1 MVIKV
6 RVRVPTA
13 LRDLVAGQQSVVI
26 DVDDGGAT
34 GGLPG
39 SGDAPRDAVTVASA
53 LDALA
58 IEYPALERRVRDELG
73 RPRVHVNLFVGA
85 DNVRDL
91 DGLATP
97 ITSGDDLSII
107 PAVSGG

>member
-1 MVIKV
+1 MKV

-13 LRDLVAGQQSVVI
+13 LRDLVAGQQAVVV
-26 DVDDGGAT
+26 DVDGGAA
-34 GGLPG
+34 GVLPG
-39 SGDAPRDAVTVASA
+39 AVDAGGDAVTVGSV

-97 ITSGDDLSII
+97 IRPGDDLSII

>member
-1 MVIKV
+1 VTEI

-13 LRDLVAGQQSVVI
+13 LRDLVAGAQSVV
-26 DVDDGGAT
+26 VDADS
-34 GGLPG
+34 
-39 SGDAPRDAVTVASA
+39 SGETVTVGDA

-58 IEYPALERRVRDELG
+58 VAHPALERRVRDEMG

-91 DGLATP
+91 DGLG
-97 ITSGDDLSII
+97 TSIAPGAELSII